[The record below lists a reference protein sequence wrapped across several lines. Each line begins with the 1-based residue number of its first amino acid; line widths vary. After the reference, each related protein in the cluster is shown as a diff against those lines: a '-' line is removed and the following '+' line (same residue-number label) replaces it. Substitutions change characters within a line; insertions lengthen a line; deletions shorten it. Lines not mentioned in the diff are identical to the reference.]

1 MEHTIMVVSAEL
13 DEPEPK
19 LKVAKSES
27 ILRKDPLIIISPF
40 IIALVEERG
49 MFDESALTPLKDC
62 PWLI

>member
-19 LKVAKSES
+19 LKVDNNES
-27 ILRKDPLIIISPF
+27 ILRKDPLIITLTF
-40 IIALVEERG
+40 VHALAEERRIFVG
-49 MFDESALTPLKDC
+49 STPTSLKDC